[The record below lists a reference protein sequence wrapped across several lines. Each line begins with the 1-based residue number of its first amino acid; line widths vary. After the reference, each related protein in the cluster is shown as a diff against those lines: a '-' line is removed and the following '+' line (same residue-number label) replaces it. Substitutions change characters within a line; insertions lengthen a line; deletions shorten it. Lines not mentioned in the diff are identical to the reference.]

1 MPVSA
6 QTILGATALG
16 LGARA
21 LGRWGPAYVMR
32 SFGLSA
38 TETGAS
44 YGAVFGVL
52 AMVGILAGGFIGSW
66 LSNRSPHYALRM
78 LAIIFFVTIFS
89 QVGALLVDSYA
100 LFIVLVAITSLL
112 RAFRS
117 EELSVGHEG

>member
-1 MPVSA
+1 
-6 QTILGATALG
+6 
-16 LGARA
+16 
-21 LGRWGPAYVMR
+21 MR

-78 LAIIFFVTIFS
+78 LAIIFFVTLFS

-100 LFIVLVAITSLL
+100 LFLVLVAITSLL
-112 RAFRS
+112 SAFYIGPTHAAIQSLVAPSARKIGRASCR
-117 EELSVGHEG
+117 ERGLQHE

>member
-1 MPVSA
+1 
-6 QTILGATALG
+6 
-16 LGARA
+16 
-21 LGRWGPAYVMR
+21 MR

-78 LAIIFFVTIFS
+78 LAIIFFVTLFS
-89 QVGALLVDSYA
+89 Q
-100 LFIVLVAITSLL
+100 
-112 RAFRS
+112 RS
-117 EELSVGHEG
+117 EEHTSELQSLMRISYSVFCFNKKNIFITINISFLSLLFFY